1 MVKKILFLSLMF
13 LLGVGT
19 AFGQTSLEGSVTDKE
34 TGEPILFGTVAIYKG
49 DLLVTGTETDL
60 DGNYILSAMDPGT
73 YDIEVT
79 YVGYTPQRVNNVIVK
94 SGKVNRVNFEIS
106 QEGVLLDINV
116 EIKDYRTPLIEQDN
130 TTSGATVTSEKIK
143 NLPSKSVNAIAS
155 TTAGLSSV
163 DEGAI
168 SVRGSRTDATAYYVD
183 GIRVLGLVPQS
194 EIDQMQVITGGM
206 SAKYGDVTG
215 GLISIT
221 TKGPSSK
228 FSGGFEAETSQYLD
242 PYGYNLLS
250 AYLSGPIVKRRG
262 ESLLGFRFS
271 GQYRYQQDDSPSAVG
286 VYRLSEDRI
295 NELEAEPTVLYG
307 GSVIP
312 TATFLTNEDVGDVW
326 DARPNEESWSVNLTG
341 KIDARLSK
349 NIDVSLSGNYV
360 QGENRFTPGG
370 WSLLNWNH
378 NPYNYSSRYRA
389 NFRFRHRL
397 GGQGFGSSLSNEEKA
412 RRSSSAIRNAYYT
425 VQLGY
430 EKSQSNTED
439 FIHEDNLFN
448 YGYFGAVDREWETA
462 IEVVDI
468 NTWKGPGA
476 QQLPNGQWIDFVGY
490 RQVYN
495 SFTPSETINPVL
507 ARYNDV
513 NGQLYNDRSVV
524 WDDLYN
530 NVGQVYNSFAKNE
543 SHVYSFNFTVGM
555 DFLPGGSKSGRHNIE
570 LGLTYEQRENRYWN
584 IAPRALWQV
593 ARLYANDR
601 HIFGVDTTDILAGM
615 EIDTTIFG
623 QDYTF
628 MRYNTLVEEDSDLNF
643 YKAVREIEGKSVHEY
658 VNVDGLDP
666 NDLSLD
672 MFSASELNDNGL
684 LYYYGYDYLGNKE
697 NTATTFN
704 DFFGEGRKTF
714 PVAPHVPIYGAA
726 YIQDKF
732 SYKDIIFRLGL
743 RVDYYDANT
752 SVLKDPYA
760 LYEIE
765 SAKDFYDRTGQ
776 AQPSSVADDYKVYV
790 DGEESDGVV
799 GFRTGDQWF
808 LPNGTSTEGNIL
820 FAGKL
825 VYPSY
830 KGRFDEN
837 KVLNIK
843 DPDFDPNTSFEDYT
857 PQFNYMPRVAFSFPI
872 SDEAGFFAHYD
883 ITVQRPQSSTVA
895 TARDYYYFE
904 DNIYGSVNNPFG
916 NPDLKPERTVD
927 YEVGFQQKL
936 TNSSALKISTYY
948 KELRDMIQ
956 QRIYPYIPTPV
967 NSYHGY
973 DNIDFGTVKGFSF
986 TYDYRRTG
994 NLEFQVAYT
1003 LQFANGTGSNAN
1015 SSRGINDR
1023 GNLRYLIP
1031 LSYDERHRISGI
1043 IDFRYAEGKRY
1054 NGPRIAG
1061 VPLLENTGLNM
1072 LFTAVSGRPYTRTFN
1087 PTPFGGSGF
1096 LGSINGARLPWY
1108 FNIDLRI
1115 DRNIKIKNKAFV
1127 NVYFRAQNILNIKN
1141 VLGVYSVTGSPEDSG
1156 YLVSSY
1162 GQDRIND
1169 IQATGRPVESFLDM
1183 YSWRLLAPGFYSS
1196 PRRMYIGATVSF

>member
-1 MVKKILFLSLMF
+1 MVKKILFSSLIFM
-13 LLGVGT
+13 LGMT
-19 AFGQTSLEGSVTDKE
+19 ASFGQTSLEGTVTDKE

-49 DLLVTGTETDL
+49 TLLVTGTETDL
-60 DGNYILSAMDPGT
+60 DGNYILSALDPGT
-73 YDIEVT
+73 YDIEVS
-79 YVGYTPQRVNNVIVK
+79 YVGYTTQRLNSVVVQ
-94 SGKVNRVNFEIS
+94 SGRVNRVNFEIS
-106 QEGVLLDINV
+106 QEGVLLDLDV
-116 EIKDYRTPLIEQDN
+116 EIKEFRAPLIEQDN

-168 SVRGSRTDATAYYVD
+168 SIRGSRTDATAYYVD

-221 TKGPSSK
+221 TKGPSSQ

-250 AYLSGPIVKRRG
+250 GYLSGPIIKKNGV
-262 ESLLGFRFS
+262 SLLGFRLS
-271 GQYRYQQDDSPSAVG
+271 GQYRYQYDDNPSAVG
-286 VYRLSEDRI
+286 VYRLSEERI
-295 NELEAEPTVLYG
+295 NEIELEPTTLFG
-307 GSVIP
+307 GSIIP
-312 TATFLTNEDVGDVW
+312 TATFLTNEDVGGVL
-326 DARPNEESWSVNLTG
+326 DARPNEDSWSVDVTG
-341 KIDARLSK
+341 KLDAKLSK
-349 NIDVSLSGNYV
+349 NIDVSFSGSYV
-360 QGENRFTPGG
+360 QGQNRFTPGG
-370 WSLLNWNH
+370 WALLNWNH
-378 NPYNYSSRYRA
+378 NPYNYSNRYRA

-397 GGQGFGSSLSNEEKA
+397 GSQGVSSGLSDEEKA
-412 RRSSSAIRNAYYT
+412 RRSSSVIRNAFYT
-425 VQLGY
+425 VQVGY
-430 EKSQSNTED
+430 EKAWSNTED
-439 FIHEDNLFN
+439 FIHQDNLFN
-448 YGYFGAVDREWETA
+448 YGYFGNVDRTWEEA
-462 IEVVDI
+462 IEIVDI

-476 QQLPNGQWIDFVGY
+476 YQLPTGQWVDFVGY
-490 RQVYN
+490 REVYN
-495 SFTPSETINPVL
+495 GFTPSETINPVL
-507 ARYNDV
+507 ARYNDI
-513 NGQLYNDRSVV
+513 NGQLYSDRSVV

-530 NVGQVYNSFAKNE
+530 NVGQVYNSFAKSE
-543 SHVYSFNFTVGM
+543 SHVYSFNFAVGL
-555 DFLPGGSKSGRHNIE
+555 DFLPGGSKAGRHNIE

-601 HIFGVDTTDILAGM
+601 HITGVDTTDVIGM
-615 EIDTTIFG
+615 IDTTFFG
-623 QDYTF
+623 QPISF
-628 MRYNTLVEEDSDLNF
+628 MRYNTLVNEDADLKF
-643 YKAVREIEGKSVHEY
+643 YKAVREMTGDDIHDY
-658 VNVDGLDP
+658 VNVDGIDP
-666 NDLSLD
+666 NDLRLD
-672 MFSASELNDNGL
+672 MFSATELNNNNL
-684 LYYYGYDYLGNKE
+684 LYYYGYDYLGNKTT
-697 NTATTFN
+697 TATTFN

-714 PVAPHVPIYGAA
+714 PVSPNVPIYGAA

-760 LYEIE
+760 LYESE
-765 SAKDFYDRTGQ
+765 TARDFYDRTGLE
-776 AQPSSVADDYKVYV
+776 QPSSVSDDYKVYV
-790 DGEESDGVV
+790 DGEESNGVV

-895 TARDYYYFE
+895 TARDYFYFE
-904 DNIYGSVNNPFG
+904 DNVIDIFG
-916 NPDLKPERTVD
+916 NPALKPERTVD

-936 TNSSALKISTYY
+936 TNSSALKISSYY

-956 QRIYPYIPTPV
+956 SRIYPHIPAPI
-967 NSYHGY
+967 NSYEGY

-1015 SSRGINDR
+1015 SSRGINSR

-1031 LSYDERHRISGI
+1031 LSYDERHRISGVL
-1043 IDFRYAEGKRY
+1043 DYRYAGGKRY
-1054 NGPRIAG
+1054 NGPTIAG
-1061 VPLLENTGLNM
+1061 VPILENTGINM
-1072 LFTAVSGRPYTRTFN
+1072 LVTAVSGRPYTRTFN

-1108 FNIDLRI
+1108 FNIDMRI
-1115 DRNIKIKNKAFV
+1115 DRDINIKNKAFV

-1141 VLGVYSVTGSPEDSG
+1141 VLGVYSVTGSAEDSG

-1169 IQATGRPVESFLDM
+1169 IEGTGRPVDSFLDM

-1196 PRRMYIGATVSF
+1196 PRRMYIGAVISF